1 MTVEDETE
9 FNNVNNWTIPSIKKE
24 MPSLLDVT
32 EKENHELETKSL
44 YLKSLDKR
52 KASHIKVLQ
61 IKAYTENEAIA
72 APTFFYW
79 RTWRKILKNKNMLWY
94 C

>member
-72 APTFFYW
+72 APTFVIEEHEE
-79 RTWRKILKNKNMLWY
+79 K
-94 C
+94 